1 MTQPLLFISI
11 GMVVGMMLLALSLMV
26 VQSPR
31 MSQHWSLPGLL
42 IAIAILV
49 VPPLAAELAP
59 QYQTAFISLG
69 LLALMLVGPF
79 LRVYIRTQ
87 TAEDQWQLRARDL
100 WHFAPACLALIVIA
114 GFLALPVP
122 AREAMVLRGQQ
133 PEGTAPAILAIVT
146 WLLLLL
152 WVALSFFYLLRA
164 GRDLLRYR
172 RRIRDLFANLENRE
186 LTWLLVFV
194 GALAG
199 VWLWAMAALASS
211 TVFNHDIVDRGGM
224 TLMSMVAVWV
234 LAVWGLR
241 QRPGFEGH
249 YGELASTEKA
259 EADAADDT
267 NSKDAATESPGVES
281 PAAEKYSRSALDE
294 TSAARIAGK
303 IEQAMLD
310 QKLYLNADLTLMTLA
325 SHIGVGANYVSQT
338 LNEYVGETFFDYVN
352 RKRIEA
358 AQTLLRD
365 SDKSALDIAYEVGF
379 NARSSFYK
387 SFRRVVGATPKEF
400 RQQLAA
406 ANHSGTLQGHASKSS
421 HPSR

>member
-1 MTQPLLFISI
+1 MTQPLVFISI
-11 GMVVGMMLLALSLMV
+11 GMVVGMMLLAISLMV
-26 VQSPR
+26 VQAPR
-31 MSQHWSLPGLL
+31 MSHHWSLPGLL
-42 IAIAILV
+42 IAITVLV
-49 VPPLAAELAP
+49 VPPLAAELVP

-87 TAEDQWQLRARDL
+87 TAEDQWQLGGRDL
-100 WHFAPACLALIVIA
+100 WHFAPACLALIAIA
-114 GFLALPVP
+114 GFLELPLS

-133 PEGTAPAILAIVT
+133 PEGTAPAILAVVT

-152 WVALSFFYLLRA
+152 WIALSFFYLLRA

-211 TVFNHDIVDRGGM
+211 TLFNHDIVDRGGM
-224 TLMSMVAVWV
+224 TLMAMVAVWV

-249 YGELASTEKA
+249 YGELASTEKT
-259 EADAADDT
+259 EADAGDDT
-267 NSKDAATESPGVES
+267 NSQS
-281 PAAEKYSRSALDE
+281 AAEKYSRSALDE

-303 IEQAMLD
+303 LERAMLD
-310 QKLYLNADLTLMTLA
+310 EKLYLNADLTLTTLA

-352 RKRIEA
+352 RRRIEA
-358 AQTLLRD
+358 AQTLLRE

-387 SFRRVVGATPKEF
+387 SFRRVVGATPKEY
-400 RQQLAA
+400 RQRLAVA
-406 ANHSGTLQGHASKSS
+406 KHNA
-421 HPSR
+421 